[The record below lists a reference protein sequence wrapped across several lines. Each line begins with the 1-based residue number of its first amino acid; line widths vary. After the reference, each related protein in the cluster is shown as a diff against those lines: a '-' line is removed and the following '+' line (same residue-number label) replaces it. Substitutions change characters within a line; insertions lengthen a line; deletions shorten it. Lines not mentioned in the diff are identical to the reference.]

1 MSAFDII
8 FIAILGFFTVLGIW
22 KGFFREILGF
32 VGVVLGAFL
41 AILGFGP
48 VSKIFHR
55 LVPEIPSV
63 IWVFLS
69 FLLIFIAVYLLSRLL
84 AGILSK
90 LSKMVLL
97 GWLNRLLGGIVGA
110 LKGAIFISL
119 FLLLLGFLPFQNA
132 LQNVRN
138 DSLFYQPLQR
148 FVPLVYNL
156 FSDFSLSSRNLE
168 EQLAHL
174 WEDLQGKL
182 SENAVKYFFY
192 EDD

>member
-1 MSAFDII
+1 
-8 FIAILGFFTVLGIW
+8 
-22 KGFFREILGF
+22 
-32 VGVVLGAFL
+32 
-41 AILGFGP
+41 
-48 VSKIFHR
+48 
-55 LVPEIPSV
+55 
-63 IWVFLS
+63 
-69 FLLIFIAVYLLSRLL
+69 
-84 AGILSK
+84 
-90 LSKMVLL
+90 
-97 GWLNRLLGGIVGA
+97 
-110 LKGAIFISL
+110 ISL

-132 LQNVRN
+132 LQSVRN

>member
-8 FIAILGFFTVLGIW
+8 FFMIIGFFTIVGVW

-32 VGVVLGAFL
+32 VGVVFGALL

-55 LVPEIPSV
+55 LVPEIPSA

-69 FLLIFIAVYLLSRLL
+69 FLLIFVAVYLLSRLL
-84 AGILSK
+84 AGILNK
-90 LSKMVLL
+90 LSKLVLL
-97 GWLNRLLGGIVGA
+97 GWLNRLLGGLVGA
-110 LKGAIFISL
+110 SKGAIFISL

-132 LQNVRN
+132 LQKVRN
-138 DSLFYQPLQR
+138 DSLLYQPLQR

-182 SENAVKYFFY
+182 SDNAVKYFFY